1 MGALFP
7 YYAFSS
13 ALLSDVLS
21 RNVCDVNA
29 LNSEGDSAL
38 DVIAKRTE
46 ITATDV
52 LNAKVLIEQG
62 IDAGY
67 KAKAKQM
74 LQAREGVHAEAIKT
88 LMEGGDAS
96 HYFLFRKVY
105 EEGDTGEFRDA
116 VWALAQRAADIDAK
130 DVFGNTLLLAV
141 LSRLGQISAG
151 WVRQSIEAVLAKGAD
166 KTIMD
171 ARGRTAKDIVSEW
184 QTEHED
190 DATRKKEMLEL
201 LQ

>member
-62 IDAGY
+62 IDAGH
-67 KAKAKQM
+67 KAKAKQT

-88 LMEGGDAS
+88 LMQGGDAS

-105 EEGDTGEFRDA
+105 EERNDDGFEEA
-116 VWALAQRAADIDAK
+116 VRALADAAEHMDAK
-130 DVFGNTLLLAV
+130 DVFGNTLLRAV
-141 LSRLGQISAG
+141 L
-151 WVRQSIEAVLAKGAD
+151 
-166 KTIMD
+166 
-171 ARGRTAKDIVSEW
+171 
-184 QTEHED
+184 
-190 DATRKKEMLEL
+190 
-201 LQ
+201 